1 MGSAN
6 KKPQSKEKKGR
17 PPPVDK
23 LLKPA
28 IGVAIALLAYQF
40 LKGLGS
46 EVRYIILLALVFY
59 AAESV
64 LTCPDFSCSLPS

>member
-1 MGSAN
+1 MA
-6 KKPQSKEKKGR
+6 KKHPKEKKGR

-28 IGVAIALLAYQF
+28 IGIALALLAYQF

-46 EVRYIILLALVFY
+46 EVRIAY
-59 AAESV
+59 
-64 LTCPDFSCSLPS
+64 